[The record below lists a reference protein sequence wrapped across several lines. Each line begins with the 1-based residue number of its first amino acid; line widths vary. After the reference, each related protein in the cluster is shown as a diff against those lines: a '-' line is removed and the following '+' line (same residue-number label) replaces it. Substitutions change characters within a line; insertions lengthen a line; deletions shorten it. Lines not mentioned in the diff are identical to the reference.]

1 MDASGLTIVA
11 VDPGKMTGWA
21 MLKLGEFSSGQIPG
35 SAFLLWIDMAI
46 EQGLMPSI
54 VCEDFIYT
62 AQTAK
67 KTRQTYSTE
76 SIGVLRFLS
85 YKHDL
90 SFTLQA
96 PVDAKKFST
105 NDKLKAMDWYTPT
118 KGGHAND
125 AARHLLLY
133 GVKRS
138 LIDPRK
144 LLTMSV
150 HDIHKP
156 DHELET

>member
-21 MLKLGEFSSGQIPG
+21 MLKLGEFSSGQTVG
-35 SAFLLWIDMAI
+35 SAFLIWIDEAL
-46 EQGLMPSI
+46 QGGLMPSI

-67 KTRQTYSTE
+67 KSRQTWSTE
-76 SIGVLRFLS
+76 SIGVLRFLADK
-85 YKHDL
+85 YRV
-90 SFTLQA
+90 SFTLQP

-105 NDKLKAMDWYTPT
+105 NDKLKQLDWYTPT

-133 GVKRS
+133 CIKNGLFS
-138 LIDPRK
+138 PRE
-144 LLTMSV
+144 LL
-150 HDIHKP
+150 KP
-156 DHELET
+156 EHEET